1 MVQISLVK
9 IPSFVGNF
17 VKKTIQAS
25 YDALTGN
32 ISLIRDVN
40 CVVDER
46 PAQNTYQKILK
57 HSKLPTV
64 LLSNTTNENN
74 DDALY
79 EYDNDQYDGINIVE
93 VEEKE
98 FKELVEH
105 YCDQERHLP
114 ALLSVSQQV
123 TTKMKIC
130 ITSFR

>member
-17 VKKTIQAS
+17 VKETIQAS

-32 ISLIRDVN
+32 ISLIRHVN

-46 PAQNTYQKILK
+46 PAQNTNQKILK

-79 EYDNDQYDGINIVE
+79 EYMNPAERSTIFNWRGRRN
-93 VEEKE
+93 
-98 FKELVEH
+98 EH
-105 YCDQERHLP
+105 
-114 ALLSVSQQV
+114 
-123 TTKMKIC
+123 
-130 ITSFR
+130 